1 MNLNYICIKG
11 FYVDSE
17 IIYSALGIVIFIIIV
32 IMTMRSNVVEIVQSK
47 EEKRA
52 DIINGYKQE
61 LKAALEPLKDDT
73 EKRVAKKSEM
83 LKKFSTELSL
93 NIFFDKDELR
103 EIILEL
109 SQE

>member
-1 MNLNYICIKG
+1 M
-11 FYVDSE
+11 DSE
-17 IIYSALGIVIFIIIV
+17 IVYSGVGIVIFIIII

-52 DIINGYKQE
+52 DILNGYKQE
-61 LKAALEPLKDDT
+61 LQDALELLGDDADA
-73 EKRVAKKSEM
+73 RVAKKSEL
-83 LKKFSTELSL
+83 LKKFSHELSL

-109 SQE
+109 SKE

>member
-1 MNLNYICIKG
+1 M
-11 FYVDSE
+11 DSE
-17 IIYSALGIVIFIIIV
+17 IIYSGVGIVIFVIIV
-32 IMTMRSNVVEIVQSK
+32 IMTMRSNVVEIIQSK

-61 LKAALEPLKDDT
+61 LQVALEPLVDDIDA
-73 EKRVAKKSEM
+73 RVAKKREL
-83 LKKFSTELSL
+83 LKKFNTELSL

>member
-1 MNLNYICIKG
+1 M
-11 FYVDSE
+11 DSE
-17 IIYSALGIVIFIIIV
+17 IIYSALGIVIFVIIV
-32 IMTMRSNVVEIVQSK
+32 VMTMRSNVVEIVQSK

-61 LKAALEPLKDDT
+61 LKAVLEPLEDDA
-73 EKRVAKKSEM
+73 EARVAKKNEM
-83 LKKFSTELSL
+83 LKKFSNELSL

-109 SQE
+109 SKK

>member
-1 MNLNYICIKG
+1 MFLKGLN
-11 FYVDSE
+11 VDSE
-17 IIYSALGIVIFIIIV
+17 IVYSGVGIVIFIIII

-52 DIINGYKQE
+52 DILNGYKQE
-61 LKAALEPLKDDT
+61 LQDALELLGDDADA
-73 EKRVAKKSEM
+73 RVAKKSEL
-83 LKKFSTELSL
+83 LKKFSHELSL

-109 SQE
+109 SKE

>member
-1 MNLNYICIKG
+1 
-11 FYVDSE
+11 VDSE
-17 IIYSALGIVIFIIIV
+17 IIYSGVGIVIFVIIV
-32 IMTMRSNVVEIVQSK
+32 IMTMRSNVVEIIQSK

-61 LKAALEPLKDDT
+61 LQVALEPLVDDIDA
-73 EKRVAKKSEM
+73 RVAKKREL
-83 LKKFSTELSL
+83 LKKFNTELSL

>member
-1 MNLNYICIKG
+1 M
-11 FYVDSE
+11 DSE
-17 IIYSALGIVIFIIIV
+17 IIYAGLGIVIFIIII

-47 EEKRA
+47 DEKRL
-52 DIINGYKQE
+52 DIIDGYKHE
-61 LKAALEPLKDDT
+61 LKTALEPLKNDQ
-73 EKRVAKKSEM
+73 ERRVAKKSKM
-83 LKKFSTELSL
+83 LKKFSNELSL

>member
-1 MNLNYICIKG
+1 M
-11 FYVDSE
+11 DSE
-17 IIYSALGIVIFIIIV
+17 IIYSLVGIIIFIVIV

-61 LKAALEPLKDDT
+61 LKTALEPLKDDT
-73 EKRVAKKSEM
+73 DARVAKKSEL

-93 NIFFDKDELR
+93 NIFFDRDELR
-103 EIILEL
+103 DIILEL
-109 SQE
+109 SAE

>member
-1 MNLNYICIKG
+1 
-11 FYVDSE
+11 VDSE
-17 IIYSALGIVIFIIIV
+17 IIYSVAGIVIFIAIV

-52 DIINGYKQE
+52 DIINRYKKE
-61 LKAALEPLKDDT
+61 LKEELVLLQDDT
-73 EKRVAKKSEM
+73 NARVAKKSE
-83 LKKFSTELSL
+83 LLGKFNSELSL